1 MLFEVTCPV
10 CGRRGAAPCA
20 GCAAQLKPAPD
31 LPVPPGLTACVA
43 VLSYEGVGRE
53 LVARLKYRNARSV
66 VRPLAA
72 AMAALVDGRGVDVV
86 TWAPT
91 SEAHRRQR
99 GYDQARLLARAV
111 AQRLN
116 RPCRP
121 LLTRQPG
128 PPQTGRARADRVTG
142 PVFVARR
149 RVDGRVLVVDD
160 VVTTGGTVVASAR
173 ALRDAGARDVVAL
186 AAARTP
192 LKAGPTATD
201 PALDDSIRHGADGGH
216 QPPGGMPLGAA

>member
-1 MLFEVTCPV
+1 
-10 CGRRGAAPCA
+10 
-20 GCAAQLKPAPD
+20 
-31 LPVPPGLTACVA
+31 
-43 VLSYEGVGRE
+43 
-53 LVARLKYRNARSV
+53 
-66 VRPLAA
+66 
-72 AMAALVDGRGVDVV
+72 MAALVDAEAIDVV

-91 SEAHRRQR
+91 SETHRRQR

-111 AQRLN
+111 ARRLN

-142 PVFVARR
+142 PVFVTRG
-149 RVDGRVLVVDD
+149 RVDRRVLVVDD

-173 ALRDAGARDVVAL
+173 ALRHAGARDVIAL

-192 LKAGPTATD
+192 LKASPAATD
-201 PALDDSIRHGADGGH
+201 PAIDDSFRHAPDGGH
-216 QPPGGMPLGAA
+216 QPPGRMPLGSS